1 MCNAIKKILYK
12 IQGKIYRSIAK
23 LFKYRSTSY
32 PYISGDGFRS
42 MADHIYDET
51 FKCRASEVEDND
63 VVFLKTDMKE
73 EWFTLIHP
81 KIMSRYKLITHNSDD
96 VIGRKESLYIDD
108 KIIRW
113 FAQNNIYKH
122 EKIVPIPIGIENKH
136 LFVNGWA
143 FMKVVKKIVNI
154 STIEKKNKILFGF
167 NIKTNPKER
176 GTAISSLRNS
186 VICDEIIHR
195 VTPIEH
201 FNLLNKYKFVASP
214 EGNGPD
220 CIRTW
225 EALAFKVV
233 PIIKNSSDCQVI
245 EQNNLPILKIKD
257 WSEITNLS
265 EEKLATIYN
274 NYDFA
279 SKSDITMFDYWK
291 EIIKKNE
298 KLI

>member
-1 MCNAIKKILYK
+1 
-12 IQGKIYRSIAK
+12 
-23 LFKYRSTSY
+23 
-32 PYISGDGFRS
+32 
-42 MADHIYDET
+42 
-51 FKCRASEVEDND
+51 
-63 VVFLKTDMKE
+63 
-73 EWFTLIHP
+73 
-81 KIMSRYKLITHNSDD
+81 
-96 VIGRKESLYIDD
+96 
-108 KIIRW
+108 
-113 FAQNNIYKH
+113 
-122 EKIVPIPIGIENKH
+122 
-136 LFVNGWA
+136 
-143 FMKVVKKIVNI
+143 MKVVKKIVNI